1 MSIAQSRLESG
12 RDQYAFRSAIV
23 IGKNK
28 VIIIIGV
35 SGSGKT
41 TIGRLL
47 SGELGWQY
55 YEGDNFHPPA
65 NIEKL
70 KNGVPLDD
78 ADRKPWL
85 ESLRDLI
92 RNCLE
97 QGDSAV
103 VACSALKQRYRDF
116 LLVDERVILIYLKG
130 DYELIRER
138 LSKRRGHFLN
148 PNLLDSQFAALE
160 EPKTAMQ
167 VDVSLSPAEIVKSI
181 RSALRLNRLPRHD
194 RRLRSSTAS

>member
-1 MSIAQSRLESG
+1 M
-12 RDQYAFRSAIV
+12 

-47 SGELGWQY
+47 SGELGWKY

-70 KNGVPLDD
+70 KSGVPLDD

-167 VDVSLSPAEIVKSI
+167 VDVSVSPAEIVKSI
-181 RSALRLNRLPRHD
+181 RSALRL
-194 RRLRSSTAS
+194 